1 MNKIAKDQGNSDHE
15 CKIMR
20 SKISKVCGGNWE
32 AEVEKR
38 KMGKFDSLLYDNS
51 PLPPYPSLKI
61 D

>member
-1 MNKIAKDQGNSDHE
+1 MNAKLCE
-15 CKIMR
+15 IR
-20 SKISKVCGGNWE
+20 LSKVCGGNWE

-51 PLPPYPSLKI
+51 PLPPYPSLKT